1 MFDVLRSLLGKGPG
15 PAAASS
21 RPSADP
27 THDLQVAA
35 CALLLEMA
43 HADDEF
49 SATEQGRIHE
59 LVGRHFALDPE
70 ATRALLDAAERERRE
85 ATDLHQL
92 TSVINRHYDEGQRLL
107 LSELLWRVVYADGR
121 LSEHE
126 DYLTQKLATLLDL
139 RPGYLSEARNRART
153 SRGERDAGL

>member
-1 MFDVLRSLLGKGPG
+1 MLDALRALFAGE
-15 PAAASS
+15 AA
-21 RPSADP
+21 RPRGAAGEADDP
-27 THDLQVAA
+27 DRGLRVAA

-49 SATEQGRIHE
+49 TAAERLHIE
-59 LVGRHFALDPE
+59 EIVARHFELHAE
-70 ATRALLDAAERERRE
+70 ATRALLEVAEHERRQ

-107 LSELLWRVVYADGR
+107 RSELLWRVVYADGQ
-121 LSEHE
+121 LSRHE

-139 RPGYLSEARNRART
+139 RPGYLALARKRAR
-153 SRGERDAGL
+153 R

>member
-1 MFDVLRSLLGKGPG
+1 MFDALKSLFAKHA
-15 PAAASS
+15 PAAGS
-21 RPSADP
+21 PADP
-27 THDLQVAA
+27 DRAIQMAA

-49 SATEQGRIHE
+49 TDDERRHIEA
-59 LVGRHFALDPE
+59 LVGRHFALDE
-70 ATRALLDAAERERRE
+70 ATTREILEAAERERRD

-107 LSELLWRVVYADGR
+107 LSELLWRVVYADGK

-126 DYLTQKLATLLDL
+126 DYLAQKLASLLDL
-139 RPGYLSEARNRART
+139 RPGYLAEARKRAR
-153 SRGERDAGL
+153 E

>member
-1 MFDVLRSLLGKGPG
+1 MFDALRSLFGQAPAPG
-15 PAAASS
+15 AP
-21 RPSADP
+21 ADP
-27 THDLQVAA
+27 QRGLQVAA

-49 SATEQGRIHE
+49 SAEERDRIE
-59 LVGRHFALDPE
+59 ALVSRHFALDAE
-70 ATRALLDAAERERRE
+70 AARELMAVAERERRE

-107 LSELLWRVVYADGR
+107 LSELLWRVVDADGR

-126 DYLTQKLATLLDL
+126 DYLAQKLASLLDL
-139 RPGYLSEARNRART
+139 RPGYLAEARNRAR
-153 SRGERDAGL
+153 A

>member
-1 MFDVLRSLLGKGPG
+1 MLDALKSLFAKHSPVPG
-15 PAAASS
+15 A
-21 RPSADP
+21 PSGATADP
-27 THDLQVAA
+27 DRALKVAA

-49 SATEQGRIHE
+49 TTDE
-59 LVGRHFALDPE
+59 LHHIEGLVSRHFALDTDT
-70 ATRALLDAAERERRE
+70 TREILAAADRERRD

-107 LSELLWRVVYADGR
+107 LSELLWRVVYADGK

-126 DYLTQKLATLLDL
+126 DYLAQKLASLLDL
-139 RPGYLSEARNRART
+139 RPGYLSEARKRARQ
-153 SRGERDAGL
+153 

>member
-1 MFDVLRSLLGKGPG
+1 MLDALKALFARESARPGAAERASDDPDRGLR
-15 PAAASS
+15 
-21 RPSADP
+21 
-27 THDLQVAA
+27 VAA

-49 SATEQGRIHE
+49 SPDERHRVEE
-59 LVGRHFALDPE
+59 LVGRHFALDAG
-70 ATRALLDAAERERRE
+70 ATRALLEAAERERRE

-121 LSEHE
+121 LSQHE

-139 RPGYLSEARNRART
+139 RPGYLAEARKRAR
-153 SRGERDAGL
+153 G